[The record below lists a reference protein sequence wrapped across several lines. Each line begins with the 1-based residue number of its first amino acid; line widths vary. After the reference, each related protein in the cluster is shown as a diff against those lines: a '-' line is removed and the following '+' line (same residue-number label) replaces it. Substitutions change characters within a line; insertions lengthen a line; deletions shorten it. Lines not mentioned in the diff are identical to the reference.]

1 MRSHR
6 RVFLPPVLAVL
17 MTAAVA
23 ACGSSGSS
31 TPKASSPPAASVPAS
46 VSTAS
51 ASGSAGSA
59 AGASEAATG
68 AAAQAAIK
76 SNWEAF
82 FSGKTG
88 AAKKISLLQNG
99 QVFASV
105 INAQAGSSLSSSASA
120 VVTSVTITSATQA
133 KVVYDVLLGGQTA
146 LSKQSGVAVYEN
158 GIWKVGDASFCG
170 LLGLENGGKAP
181 SVCSAAG

>member
-1 MRSHR
+1 MRSQR

-17 MTAAVA
+17 LTGAVA
-23 ACGSSGSS
+23 ACGSSGSPA
-31 TPKASSPPAASVPAS
+31 PKTSPAPATSAASA
-46 VSTAS
+46 A
-51 ASGSAGSA
+51 GSAGASA
-59 AGASEAATG
+59 AASGAATG

-76 SNWEAF
+76 SNFEAF
-82 FSGKTG
+82 FSGKTS

-99 QVFASV
+99 QAFASV
-105 INAQAGSSLSSSASA
+105 INAQASSSLASSASA

-133 KVVYDVLLGGQTA
+133 KVIYNVLLGGQTA
-146 LSKQSGVAVYEN
+146 LSKVSGVAVYQN

-170 LLGLENGGKAP
+170 LLALEGGGKAP